1 MNRDRLLCIFL
12 IGGYILFKVLEK
24 NGLSIL
30 ILNDL
35 CYKSFLGRSLKN
47 SLRRF
52 AKEDLFNEV
61 SEMIRFYQG
70 IEVLDEVDLDYRI
83 KSIDSCIRKY
93 QKFYPEMQVEK
104 VFNDILGF
112 RMLVDNY
119 DTFLNG
125 RVPEGVRIVDMSKG
139 KANDDGYRGIHIY
152 FQPDH
157 YHYPIEIQSNTY
169 YDRQLNNWLHKYL
182 YKRGY
187 SDSVGKMLRQ
197 EYEYGKILNEQDFEE
212 VLKHVLSGSQKI

>member
-1 MNRDRLLCIFL
+1 ML
-12 IGGYILFKVLEK
+12 KELEK
-24 NGLSIL
+24 NGLSIN
-30 ILNDL
+30 ILNTL
-35 CYKSFLGRSLKN
+35 SYKSSLEKSLKN

-52 AKEDLFNEV
+52 EVEDLFNEV
-61 SEMIRFYQG
+61 TTMIRFYRG
-70 IEVLDEVDLDYRI
+70 IETLEVVDLDYRI
-83 KSIDSCIRKY
+83 KSFDSCLRKY
-93 QKFYPEMQVEK
+93 EKFYPEMRVEK

-119 DTFLNG
+119 DTLLNG
-125 RVPEGVRIVDMSKG
+125 NIPDGIRIVDMSKG
-139 KANDDGYRGIHIY
+139 KAKDDGYRGVHIY

-187 SDSVGKMLRQ
+187 SDLVGRILRQ
-197 EYEYGKILNEQDFEE
+197 EYEYGKILKEQDFQE
-212 VLKHVLSGSQKI
+212 VLKHVLSGSQEV